1 MSQQQ
6 QHTENDKQKEAQL
19 KHDKKLSE
27 FLGLLETNEPLV
39 GLISPL
45 VVRFIDILQIPDQ
58 VTDHYLNKAGFECN
72 DPRL

>member
-39 GLISPL
+39 GLVSRL
-45 VVRFIDILQIPDQ
+45 VV
-58 VTDHYLNKAGFECN
+58 
-72 DPRL
+72 